1 MNSSKAA
8 LVVAPGYPPELI
20 QELLGARILPPS
32 ADLAVLLPPEKTRQ
46 YDQFIEKQNF
56 YGVRFLR
63 SPGRRFFS
71 TPHLKWLHD
80 ILRSSDH
87 NLVLI
92 SHTLDRDLTGA
103 LVVLVVLLLSGQT
116 VTHLRQAPAD
126 DDDHRKPAVVSKDR
140 GGSVKWTAKE
150 FNQKILARELLRRIT
165 FGPPGHLWEL
175 WEILYLLMFAGLI
188 AKQFLAKYLSS
199 LLKSRRILSC

>member
-8 LVVAPGYPPELI
+8 LVVAPGHPPELI
-20 QELLGARILPPS
+20 EDLLRTRILLPSS
-32 ADLAVLLPPEKTRQ
+32 ADLAVLLPPEKSGQ
-46 YDQFIEKQNF
+46 YDHLVEKKNF
-56 YGVRFLR
+56 FGVRFLP
-63 SPGRRFFS
+63 SPGQRFFS
-71 TPHLKWLHD
+71 TLHFKWLQE

-87 NLVLI
+87 SLVLV
-92 SHTLDRDLTGA
+92 SQSLDRDLTGA

-116 VTHLRQAPAD
+116 VTHLRKAPED
-126 DDDHRKPAVVSKDR
+126 ENENREPGVVLKDQGER
-140 GGSVKWTAKE
+140 EKWSASE

-188 AKQFLAKYLSS
+188 AKQFLAKYLS
-199 LLKSRRILSC
+199 LLFKDRRI